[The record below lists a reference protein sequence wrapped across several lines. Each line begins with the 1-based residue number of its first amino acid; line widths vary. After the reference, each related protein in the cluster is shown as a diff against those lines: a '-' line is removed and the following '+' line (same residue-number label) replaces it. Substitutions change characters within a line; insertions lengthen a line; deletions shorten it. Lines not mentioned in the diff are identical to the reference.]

1 MAGYRDWLNIDNPNS
16 MGEEQLKQ
24 AIRSMGNAANK
35 RLKRMEN
42 RGINFGE
49 GKGPNTTSG
58 VKRFTVRGKS
68 LDELKREFKRVR
80 NFLKNP
86 QSSLTGM
93 KRVYKE
99 FKERVRKLSRKE
111 KKEYSR
117 MKKQK
122 MTSGMNLEKDISPWE
137 ELRRWRETWKYYNKL
152 VDEGYYTPSEYDSSQ
167 TRDTILAT
175 ISNSYTESLSEEE
188 TWERIVRNTIYDY
201 ESAREAEKDID
212 DISTSS
218 LINKGID
225 LGPSD

>member
-1 MAGYRDWLNIDNPNS
+1 MAGYRDWLNIDNPNN
-16 MGEEQLKQ
+16 MGEEQLKK

-42 RGINFGE
+42 KDIYFGE
-49 GKGPNTTSG
+49 DKGPDTTAG

-80 NFLKNP
+80 NFLRNP

-122 MTSGMNLEKDISPWE
+122 MTSGMNLDKYISPWE

-152 VDEGYYTPSEYDSSQ
+152 VDEGYYAPTEYDSAQ
-167 TRDTILAT
+167 VRDMILAT
-175 ISNSYTESLSEEE
+175 IAHSYSESLSNDE
-188 TWERIVRNTIYDY
+188 TWKILLDNLRNEYEESQDINDDY
-201 ESAREAEKDID
+201 
-212 DISTSS
+212 ISTSS